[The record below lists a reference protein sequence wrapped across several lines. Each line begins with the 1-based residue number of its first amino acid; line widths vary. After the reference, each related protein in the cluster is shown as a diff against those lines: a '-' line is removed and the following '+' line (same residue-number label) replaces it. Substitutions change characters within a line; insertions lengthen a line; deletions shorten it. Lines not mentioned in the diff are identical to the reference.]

1 MLHTLILGEF
11 IQTKIIIHKNLHPVL
26 WDPVIRAI
34 LWLPNW
40 LTFGVLGII
49 LAWKYRLRR
58 NLSDE
63 LDDDFP
69 ISTYDDI
76 VATVEEFDKHMALE
90 DDNAPSKYER
100 LIDFNPGAEPD
111 EDGGL
116 GNELAIF
123 NSTPKIW
130 PTPKNPNINRHLF

>member
-1 MLHTLILGEF
+1 
-11 IQTKIIIHKNLHPVL
+11 
-26 WDPVIRAI
+26 
-34 LWLPNW
+34 
-40 LTFGVLGII
+40 
-49 LAWKYRLRR
+49 
-58 NLSDE
+58 
-63 LDDDFP
+63 
-69 ISTYDDI
+69 
-76 VATVEEFDKHMALE
+76 MALE